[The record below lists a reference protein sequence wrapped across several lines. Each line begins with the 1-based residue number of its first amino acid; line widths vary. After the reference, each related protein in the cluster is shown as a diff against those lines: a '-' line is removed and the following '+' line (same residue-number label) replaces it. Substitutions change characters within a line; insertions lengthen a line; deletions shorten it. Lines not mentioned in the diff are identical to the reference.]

1 MAISNNKKTNKL
13 NLIRIKN
20 GNTSWK
26 EGVVTAGGTGVGELT
41 GFTLETTGDVVEDTA
56 LTDATKSFVAGR
68 TSFSGTLEMHYDETD
83 SPQQTLTAGSSIS
96 FILLP
101 EGNSSGDESF
111 TGTGIVTGMSVNNAM
126 DEIISRTVT
135 FQGTGTL
142 TRGTV

>member
-1 MAISNNKKTNKL
+1 MATHH
-13 NLIRIKN
+13 
-20 GNTSWK
+20 GK
-26 EGVVTAGGTGVGELT
+26 EGVVKAGGTGIGEIT
-41 GFTLETTGDVVEDTA
+41 GFTLETTADVVEDTA
-56 LTDATKSFVAGR
+56 LTDATKSFLAGR

>member
-1 MAISNNKKTNKL
+1 MATHH
-13 NLIRIKN
+13 
-20 GNTSWK
+20 GK
-26 EGVVTAGGTGVGELT
+26 EGVVTAGGTGIGELT

-111 TGTGIVTGMSVNNAM
+111 TGTGIITGMSVNNAM
-126 DEIISRTVT
+126 DEIISRSVT

>member
-1 MAISNNKKTNKL
+1 MATHH
-13 NLIRIKN
+13 
-20 GNTSWK
+20 GK
-26 EGVVTAGGTGVGELT
+26 EGVVTAGGTGIGELT

-83 SPQQTLTAGSSIS
+83 SPQQTLTAGSSIA

-101 EGNSSGDESF
+101 EGNSTGDESF

-126 DEIISRTVT
+126 DGIIARSVT